1 MIKKVI
7 VLGGGSAGNMAAAAL
22 KTKAPWLDVQII
34 RSKDIG
40 IIGVGEGSTVVLTK
54 FLHEYLKIGFKKFIE
69 LAKPTWKLGLKFLW
83 GPRPYF
89 NYTFSPMLPEK
100 VCGLPHNIAYYA
112 YEDMEYED
120 PYSAIMTHDRAF
132 PPMDDGNPY
141 LHGTIAYHFQNEHYV
156 EYLEGYNT
164 ALGVVIKEDLVQQ
177 VLQNEHGI
185 AGLVL
190 KSGTTETADLYLD
203 ASGFASV
210 LLGKTLQ
217 EPFQNFKSSLYN
229 NRAIIGGWDRADDEI
244 IKPYT
249 TCQSMNSGWCWQ
261 IDHQTR
267 INRGYVHSTD
277 FTSEEE
283 AEREFRAVAP
293 KVTDTKFIKFVSGR
307 YDRAWVKNVVA
318 IGNASGFV
326 EPLEAT
332 ALGVIAIQSRFLADV
347 IVECRGEV
355 PPSQKYY
362 YNNFNGRNWDG
373 IRKFLSIHYKFNKR
387 FDTPYWR
394 ACWADADL
402 AGAEPI
408 VQFYRE
414 NGPSTLWAKTM
425 IDYVDTFGI
434 TGYLALLV
442 GQKIPFER
450 KFEPTAAERETWQ
463 KWRQRNKQ
471 LALGALNVRQSLD
484 KIEAP
489 GWKWNEPKVRPM

>member
-7 VLGGGSAGNMAAAAL
+7 VLGGGSAGNMVAAAL

-69 LAKPTWKLGLKFLW
+69 LARPTWKPGLKFFW
-83 GPRPYF
+83 GPRNYF
-89 NYTFSPMLPEK
+89 HYSFGGMLSQK

-120 PYSAIMTHDRAF
+120 PYSAIMTHDMGF
-132 PPMDDGNPY
+132 PPMDDGNPF
-141 LHGTIAYHFQNEHYV
+141 LHNAIAYHFQNEHYV

-164 ALGVVIKEDLVQQ
+164 ALGVVIKEDLVQE

-190 KSGTTETADLYLD
+190 KSGTTETADLYID

-229 NRAIIGGWDRADDEI
+229 NRAIIGGWQRAPGEI

-249 TCQSMNSGWCWQ
+249 TCESMNGGWCWQ
-261 IDHQTR
+261 IDHQTC

-293 KVTDTKFIKFVSGR
+293 KVTETKFIKFVSGR
-307 YDRAWVKNVVA
+307 YDRAWVKNVVG

-347 IVECRGEV
+347 IVECKGDV

-414 NGPSTLWAKTM
+414 NGPSSLWAKTM

-434 TGYLALLV
+434 EGYTALLV

-489 GWKWNEPKVRPM
+489 GWRWNEPKVRPM